1 MRPTLCAERVADMRY
16 VAALTT
22 VAAAGLVT
30 ALALTLGRG
39 HDRAPTVLVDERTGV
54 LHGVRF
60 GASEQKVRDRRG
72 EPSDDREG
80 YFPEGAD
87 YTGPP
92 AIPGPQVDQTAPRR
106 APTALHYGQTA
117 YLVSPTVGVFSMT
130 SLERGARTHAG
141 IGVGDEL
148 RLVRGR
154 YERVACGKATA
165 GEPLFGGEAPTF
177 RGAERSS
184 ATSASSSVGIR
195 SRASR

>member
-1 MRPTLCAERVADMRY
+1 MRY

-30 ALALTLGRG
+30 ALALTLGGG
-39 HDRAPTVLVDERTGV
+39 HDRAPRVLVDERNGV

-60 GASEQKVRDRRG
+60 GASEREVRDRRG

-80 YFPEGAD
+80 YFPEGAR

-92 AIPGPQVDQTAPRR
+92 AIPSPQVDQTAPRG

-130 SLERGARTHAG
+130 SLEHGARTGTG
-141 IGVGDEL
+141 IGVGDDL
-148 RLVRGR
+148 RLVRAR
-154 YERVACGKATA
+154 YDRVACGKATA
-165 GEPLFGGEAPTF
+165 GEPMFGGEPPSYPWCRAIVGDIRVFFGEDPIKSITL
-177 RGAERSS
+177 
-184 ATSASSSVGIR
+184 TSYGS
-195 SRASR
+195 